1 MQILLTTNL
10 CALHGFCQSTLS
22 HCTNNTPKQMA
33 PQKKKEVAKK
43 TGSPKKIAAKKTFL
57 KKTANKK
64 AFSNKKAT
72 PMKISPKK
80 VSSKMIFP
88 KKKIVSKNTAAKK
101 QAAKKSTLKK
111 SSEERAAR
119 AARRSL
125 AKDAAT
131 ADNQPER
138 KKARLGDASSNL
150 LNLLTTSAGVLDIF
164 AASGSRP
171 LTKETMGGALEV
183 ETIYFDKLKLMNTS
197 R

>member
-1 MQILLTTNL
+1 MQILLPTNL

-80 VSSKMIFP
+80 VSSKLFYPKKVSSKRISP
-88 KKKIVSKNTAAKK
+88 KKKIVPKNTASKM
-101 QAAKKSTLKK
+101 QAAKKSSLKK
-111 SSEERAAR
+111 SSEERATR
-119 AARRSL
+119 AAKRSM

-131 ADNQPER
+131 ANNQPER
-138 KKARLGDASSNL
+138 KKARLASSNL

-171 LTKETMGGALEV
+171 LTKEVRIL
-183 ETIYFDKLKLMNTS
+183 F
-197 R
+197 